1 MPSATGVTRVG
12 LITLTAFF
20 VVYCSPDVQPPEDV
34 SKLSDSPGIRAE
46 GDTSTVEWIEV
57 YFNMPSDH
65 SVAFE
70 GNESND
76 QYDLIN
82 SLTALIDS
90 ADYSVDLTA
99 YDLQNHR
106 VADALIRAKE
116 RGVRV
121 RVITDY
127 NNRDRREAHQNMWD
141 ALGEAGIIT
150 VDDSGT
156 IYWPDGEIYRQ
167 ELPNR
172 GAHMHHKFAVIDKK
186 SEDPDDYYVWTGT
199 MNLTYTGPYNT
210 NLTMVIKDNEVARA
224 YREEF
229 EMMWGSAERKPDPGQ
244 MRFHREK
251 TNVTQN
257 KFWVGDTKVEVYFGP
272 MDINETKPGISDRI
286 VELIA
291 NHARYDAR
299 FLAFAIT
306 PNIPISQNLWNKS
319 AQTDMRLEGVIDN
332 MFFGRY
338 RNNNDIWAQP
348 EATERNRLILPSR
361 ELRKQHQKT
370 LVLDAVRPD
379 YDDGHHAVAI
389 TGSYNF
395 SAAAERVNDENIVLI
410 HCDTIAN
417 QFYQDF
423 MGVQARAKGEMEPPA
438 PPVSTEEWYT
448 VSNIVD
454 GQVFEIEL
462 FPGFQ
467 YSVSPLGVRVPRIYA
482 GNDSSHYHGAEARDQ
497 LKELVEGK
505 KVKVRAAGAGRAP
518 ENRFNRFHAY
528 ITVKDDQGKKFSL
541 NRKLLEGGA
550 GTFSDFLAQHP
561 DSVMVYRQIEEQAR
575 DQQKGIWENP
585 DRLFERLPRTEV
597 LGEEAEPEPDFPINI
612 NAAGEHELT
621 ALPQIGPARASSIIE
636 YRDQHG
642 PFLVPEDIK
651 NVHGI
656 GGGILEAIRSK
667 IVLDD
672 TEI

>member
-1 MPSATGVTRVG
+1 MVSATGVTRVG
-12 LITLTAFF
+12 LITLSAFLF
-20 VVYCSPDVQPPEDV
+20 VYCSPEVQPPEGVPDV
-34 SKLSDSPGIRAE
+34 PDSPDMRAE
-46 GDTSTVEWIEV
+46 GDTSSVEWIEV

-76 QYDLIN
+76 QYDLIS

-99 YDLQNHR
+99 YDLQNQR
-106 VADALIRAKE
+106 VGDALVRAKE

-121 RVITDY
+121 RVVTDY
-127 NNRDRREAHQNMWD
+127 NNRDRREAHQKMWD
-141 ALGEAGIIT
+141 ALADAGIIT

-156 IYWPDGEIYRQ
+156 IFWPDGEVYRQ

-186 SEDPDDYYVWTGT
+186 SDDPDDYYVWTGT
-199 MNLTYTGPYNT
+199 MNLTYTGPFNT

-229 EMMWGSAERKPDPGQ
+229 EMMWGGDGRKPDPGQ

-251 TNVTQN
+251 PNVSQN

-272 MDINETKPGISDRI
+272 MDINETKPSISDRV
-286 VELIA
+286 VELIED
-291 NHARYDAR
+291 HARYDAR

-306 PNIPISQNLWNKS
+306 PDIPISQALWEKS
-319 AQTDMRLEGVIDN
+319 GASDMRLEGVIDN

-348 EATERNRLILPSR
+348 EATEGNRLILPSR

-379 YDDGHHAVAI
+379 YDDGHNAVAI

-423 MGVQARAKGEMEPPA
+423 MGVQARAKGEADPPA
-438 PPVSTEEWYT
+438 PPVSTEEWYP

-467 YSVSPLGVRVPRIYA
+467 YPVSPLGVRVPRIYA
-482 GNDSSHYHGAEARDQ
+482 GNDSSHYYGAEARDQ
-497 LKELVEGK
+497 LQDLVEGK
-505 KVKVRAAGAGRAP
+505 KVMLQAAGAGRTP
-518 ENRFNRFHAY
+518 ESRFNRFHAY
-528 ITVKDDQGKKFSL
+528 ITVKDDQGDEFSL
-541 NRKLLEGGA
+541 NRELLKGGA
-550 GTFSDFLAQHP
+550 GTFSDFLSQHP
-561 DSVMVYRQIEEQAR
+561 DSVNAYRQIEEQAR
-575 DQQKGIWENP
+575 EQQKGVWKNP
-585 DRLFERLPRTEV
+585 DSLFVRLPRADV
-597 LGEEAEPEPDFPINI
+597 LGEEADPEPEFPINI
-612 NAAGEHELT
+612 NAAGEQELT
-621 ALPQIGPARASSIIE
+621 ALPQIGPGRASSIIE

-642 PFLVPEDIK
+642 PFLDPEDIT

-656 GGGILEAIRSK
+656 GAGILDAIKDK